1 MFAGSDG
8 FRVLRVSTCPNED
21 TDFTE
26 HTDREQIRGT
36 LQELVHKATLQIM
49 GSTLD
54 MLAANAE
61 QLSLGPADDI
71 RIGTSQVFFVEGRE
85 ISVFRRESGWF
96 AIDNHCPHRGASL
109 AAGKCGES
117 VVTCGWHHWQF
128 DLHTGEAIG
137 RPGFKVGTHALEVRD
152 GELWIT
158 LSSEPEITH
167 QVAGPADDSANDID
181 QAVDWRNASRCLV
194 RYGAMAW
201 TGYFRYRS
209 TDPLECHHGER
220 VLIETPRG
228 VEVGEVLSPLM
239 TDPPLNDVGKV
250 IRPTGELQRK
260 LTSMESFEHVRSQR
274 DARQQAILQELLD
287 TSSRRISELGVPV
300 DIVDGEL
307 LFHGKTLVLYFLGT
321 PTDDLGVLAS
331 ELSTGREFNVIFN
344 SVLEIAAPVAS
355 CGCSGGGC
363 SVK

>member
-1 MFAGSDG
+1 MQT
-8 FRVLRVSTCPNED
+8 V
-21 TDFTE
+21 
-26 HTDREQIRGT
+26 
-36 LQELVHKATLQIM
+36 
-49 GSTLD
+49 
-54 MLAANAE
+54 NAE

-85 ISVFRRESGWF
+85 IGVFRRESGWF

-109 AAGKCGES
+109 ASGKCGES
-117 VVTCGWHHWQF
+117 VITCGWHHWQF
-128 DLHTGEAIG
+128 DLRTGEAIG

-158 LSSEPEITH
+158 LSSEPEIIH
-167 QVAGPADDSANDID
+167 QHSTDDADNAASEID
-181 QAVDWRNASRCLV
+181 ETVDWRDASRCLV

-201 TGYFRYRS
+201 TGHFRYRS
-209 TDPLECHHGER
+209 EQPLECRHGER

-228 VEVGEVLSPLM
+228 IEVGEVLSPLT
-239 TDPPLNDVGKV
+239 TDPPRNDVGKV
-250 IRPTGELQRK
+250 IRPSGELQRK
-260 LTSMESFEHVRSQR
+260 LTSMEAFEHVRRQR
-274 DARQQAILQELLD
+274 DARLQTLIQETLAEA
-287 TSSRRISELGVPV
+287 SRRIAERGVAV
-300 DIVDGEL
+300 DVVDGEL

-331 ELSTGREFNVIFN
+331 ELSQGREFNVIFN

-363 SVK
+363 STKSQP

>member
-1 MFAGSDG
+1 MLIAE
-8 FRVLRVSTCPNED
+8 T
-21 TDFTE
+21 
-26 HTDREQIRGT
+26 EQI
-36 LQELVHKATLQIM
+36 
-49 GSTLD
+49 
-54 MLAANAE
+54 
-61 QLSLGPADDI
+61 SLGPAEDI
-71 RIGTSQVFFVEGRE
+71 RVGTSQVFFVEGRE
-85 ISVFRRESGWF
+85 ISVFRREQNWF
-96 AIDNHCPHRGASL
+96 AIDNHCPHSGASL

-128 DLHTGEAIG
+128 DMRTGEAIG

-152 GELWIT
+152 GELWVT

-167 QVAGPADDSANDID
+167 QHATEHADDSASDVD

-209 TDPLECHHGER
+209 TEPLECRHGER

-228 VEVGEVLSPLM
+228 IEVGEALSPLM
-239 TDPPLNDVGKV
+239 ADPPLNDVGKV

-260 LTSMESFEHVRSQR
+260 LTSMESFEHVRGQR
-274 DARQQAILQELLD
+274 DARQQALVQELLAE
-287 TSSRRISELGVPV
+287 SSRRIAELGVAV
-300 DIVDGEL
+300 DVVDGEL
-307 LFHGKTLVLYFLGT
+307 LFHGQTLVLYFLGT

-331 ELSTGREFNVIFN
+331 ELSGGREFNVIFN
-344 SVLEIAAPVAS
+344 SVLEVTAPVAS

-363 SVK
+363 SAK

>member
-1 MFAGSDG
+1 MQ
-8 FRVLRVSTCPNED
+8 T
-21 TDFTE
+21 
-26 HTDREQIRGT
+26 
-36 LQELVHKATLQIM
+36 ATV
-49 GSTLD
+49 
-54 MLAANAE
+54 E

-71 RIGTSQVFFVEGRE
+71 RVGTSQVFYVEGRE
-85 ISVFRRESGWF
+85 ISVFRRESNWF
-96 AIDNHCPHRGASL
+96 AIDNHCPHSGASL
-109 AAGKCGES
+109 AAGKCSES

-128 DLHTGEAIG
+128 DLRTGEAIG

-158 LSSEPEITH
+158 LSSEPEIIH
-167 QVAGPADDSANDID
+167 QHAEHADDAASDVD

-194 RYGAMAW
+194 RYGTMAW

-209 TDPLECHHGER
+209 TEPLECRHGER

-228 VEVGEVLSPLM
+228 IEVGEVLSPL
-239 TDPPLNDVGKV
+239 TTEPPQNDVGK
-250 IRPTGELQRK
+250 IIKPTGELQRK
-260 LTSMESFEHVRSQR
+260 LTSMESFEHVRRQC
-274 DARQQAILQELLD
+274 DAGLQSIVKEVL
-287 TSSRRISELGVPV
+287 TECSRRLAERGIAV
-300 DIVDGEL
+300 DVVDGEL

-331 ELSTGREFNVIFN
+331 ELNQACEFNVIFN

-363 SVK
+363 SAK